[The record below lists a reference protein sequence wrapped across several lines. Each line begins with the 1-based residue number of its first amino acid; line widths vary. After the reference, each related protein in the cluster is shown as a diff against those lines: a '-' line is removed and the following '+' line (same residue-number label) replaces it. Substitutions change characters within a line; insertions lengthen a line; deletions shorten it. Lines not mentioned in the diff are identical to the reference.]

1 MIVGRSS
8 ECREILRLRESAE
21 SGCGA
26 AGVLSGAP
34 GSGKSALLGWAADHA
49 GSARVV
55 RVEQVEAHRAHAL
68 SMFVAIVSSL
78 IDSIG
83 LMPVHQGD
91 VLRAVLGG
99 AQTEPG
105 AAPGLGLALASLL
118 AACTRVRPLVLLVDG
133 AQWADDVSRSAVMF
147 AAQHLEH
154 EAVLLLLAERD
165 CEPEG
170 FAPQLPTINVS
181 GLAPL
186 DVALLLSNDVD
197 TRVAEQLGRETGG
210 NPLALVEI
218 AAQLTPEQRQG
229 AVPIDPAL
237 LMGDGVRHGFL
248 ARTDELGP
256 DDARALL
263 VASTDRYLDRETL
276 TRAAAAW
283 GIDGAAVDRIMTP
296 TLLHVEGSG
305 TIRFAHPLLRATVYQ
320 SAAIGDRRTAHRMV
334 AAVLCPHAD
343 TDRWARHL
351 AAAAEGPD
359 PVAAD
364 ALAAAAR
371 GKRDGRAAG
380 ETWQRAALLTPD
392 PIVRY
397 ERLLAG
403 GSAFADA
410 GENLAAVRLFDD
422 ALAIVDDVSGRA
434 EVMVR
439 RALPAVEAL
448 GTGGIREQLD
458 ELVPLLHPADPR
470 VHVLVAMSGA
480 VAMLQ
485 GDFVGARTALRSE
498 SRSAPG
504 PTRTMLDV
512 ARLLTGDVSEIG
524 DVVAYA
530 EELASAAQPRF
541 RDDFV
546 VFALTWAGEHSAASR
561 LVDSLVMSRRITG
574 ASFEL
579 AFALSA
585 RAHLYFRTGHWTAA
599 RADAE
604 ESVELARAANRPTT
618 LARSLFVL
626 ARIEAGLGDTELA
639 VEHARGSYELGER
652 FGLGSLSWQASAA
665 MGFALLG
672 DGRPTEAVEWLE
684 RTQDFTRASH
694 VSLLA
699 TNMSAPDLVEAYLHC
714 GKKPAAA
721 RVVDELALA
730 RPGEQGPVGHAL
742 FLRCRALVGG
752 TDAVGD
758 FEAALE
764 LLTDVR
770 SPFEEARTRLCLGER
785 VRRDRDVGVARVHL
799 VAAAEAFAR
808 LGASDWEHRARREAA
823 ACTRGRSSAR
833 SGTRVDS
840 LTPQEYGVAI
850 EVANGATSREAGATL
865 FLSPRTVEYH
875 LGKIYRK
882 LGLRSRSD
890 LVRRIAGDSG
900 FVGHIDPRR

>member
-1 MIVGRSS
+1 
-8 ECREILRLRESAE
+8 
-21 SGCGA
+21 
-26 AGVLSGAP
+26 
-34 GSGKSALLGWAADHA
+34 
-49 GSARVV
+49 VV
-55 RVEQVEAHRAHAL
+55 SVETVEADRAHAL
-68 SMFVAIVSSL
+68 SMLGAIVTL
-78 IDSIG
+78 LADG
-83 LMPVHQGD
+83 LGLLAADQGD
-91 VLRAVLGG
+91 VLRGVLGG
-99 AQTEPG
+99 GLTEPG
-105 AAPGLGLALASLL
+105 PTPALGAALAALL
-118 AACTRVRPLVLLVDG
+118 AACSRARPLVVLVDG
-133 AQWADDVSRSAVMF
+133 AQWADEASRGAVISA
-147 AAQHLEH
+147 ARHLDH

-165 CEPEG
+165 GEPNG
-170 FAPQLPTINVS
+170 FARQLPTLEVV
-181 GLAPL
+181 GLSPL
-186 DVALLLSNDVD
+186 DAALLLSNDVD
-197 TRVAEQLGRETGG
+197 TRVAEELGRETGG

-218 AAQLTPEQRQG
+218 AAQLTPEQRHG
-229 AVPIDPAL
+229 SVPLDHAFPI
-237 LMGDGVRHGFL
+237 GDVLRRGFL

-256 DDARALL
+256 DDARAIL

-283 GIDGAAVDRIMTP
+283 GIDGAAVDRVMTP
-296 TLLHVEGSG
+296 TLLQVERSG
-305 TIRFAHPLLRATVYQ
+305 TIRFAHPLLRVTVYQ

-334 AAVLCPHAD
+334 AAVLCRDAD
-343 TDRWARHL
+343 TYRRARHL

-410 GENLAAVRLFDD
+410 GENLAAVHLFDD
-422 ALAIVDDVSGRA
+422 ALAIVGDVRRRA
-434 EVMVR
+434 DVHVR
-439 RALPAVEAL
+439 RAMPAVEAL
-448 GTGGIREQLD
+448 GTGGLREQLD
-458 ELVPLLHPADPR
+458 ELVPLLPPADPR

-480 VAMLQ
+480 IAMLQ
-485 GDFVGARTALRSE
+485 GDFVGARTTLQSE

-524 DVVAYA
+524 EVVAYA
-530 EELASAAQPRF
+530 NELAADANELAATAQTRF
-541 RDDFV
+541 HDDFV
-546 VFALTWAGEHSAASR
+546 VFALIWAGEYSAASR

-574 ASFEL
+574 ANFEL

-585 RAHLYFRTGHWTAA
+585 RAHLYFRTGRWAAA

-604 ESVELARAANRPTT
+604 ESVELAYAANRPTT
-618 LARSLFVL
+618 LTRSLFVL

-652 FGLGSLSWQASAA
+652 FGLGSLSWKASAA

-672 DGRPTEAVEWLE
+672 DGRPAQAVEWLE
-684 RTQDFTRASH
+684 RTHEFARARH

-699 TNMSAPDLVEAYLHC
+699 SNMWAPDLVEAYIHC

-721 RVVDELALA
+721 WVVDELALA
-730 RPGEQGPVGHAL
+730 RPGEQGPLGHAL

-764 LLTDVR
+764 LLTDVG

-823 ACTRGRSSAR
+823 ACTRGRSSAT

-840 LTPQEYGVAI
+840 LTPQECRVAI
-850 EVANGATSREAGATL
+850 EVANGATSREAGAAL

-890 LVRRIAGDSG
+890 LVRRIAGDPD
-900 FVGHIDPRR
+900 FVGHTEPHTEPRR